1 MLGYITLLLW
11 LFFHPV
17 HVTMTSI
24 DHVPDTDSLKVFVR
38 MYYDDFLRDYKLFD
52 DEVNVEDYVPNK
64 PFPEDLISKYLN
76 EKVHITINNK
86 ELTGKLL
93 NVTLADNELSL
104 NLLYRTTRNPE
115 VITVRNMVMTDL
127 YSDMANMTIIRFNN
141 FEEGIKLTS
150 DKPEETFELK

>member
-1 MLGYITLLLW
+1 MVGYITLLLW
-11 LFFHPV
+11 LVFHPV

-24 DHVPDTDSLKVFVR
+24 DHVPDTDSLKVFMR

-52 DEVNVEDYVPNK
+52 EEVNVEDYVPNK
-64 PFPEDLISKYLN
+64 LFPEDLISKYLN

-104 NLLYRTTRNPE
+104 NLLYRTTKNPE

>member
-1 MLGYITLLLW
+1 MVGYITLLLW
-11 LFFHPV
+11 LVFHPV

-24 DHVPDTDSLKVFVR
+24 DHVPDTDSLKVFMR

-52 DEVNVEDYVPNK
+52 EEVNVEDYVPNK
-64 PFPEDLISKYLN
+64 LFPEDLISKYLN
-76 EKVHITINNK
+76 AKVNITINNK
-86 ELTGKLL
+86 EHTGKLL
-93 NVTLADNELSL
+93 NLTLADNELSL
-104 NLLYRTTRNPE
+104 NLLYRTTKNPE

-150 DKPEETFELK
+150 DEPEETFKLK

>member
-1 MLGYITLLLW
+1 MVGYITLLLW
-11 LFFHPV
+11 LVFHPV

-104 NLLYRTTRNPE
+104 NLLYRTTRNPA

>member
-1 MLGYITLLLW
+1 MVGYITLLLW
-11 LFFHPV
+11 MVFHPV

-24 DHVPDTDSLKVFVR
+24 DHVPDTDSLKVFMR

-115 VITVRNMVMTDL
+115 VITIRNMVMTDL

>member
-1 MLGYITLLLW
+1 MVGYITLLLW
-11 LFFHPV
+11 LVFHPV

-150 DKPEETFELK
+150 DEPEETFKLK

>member
-1 MLGYITLLLW
+1 MV
-11 LFFHPV
+11 FHPV

-24 DHVPDTDSLKVFVR
+24 DHVPDTDSLKVFMR

-76 EKVHITINNK
+76 EKVHIIINNK

>member
-1 MLGYITLLLW
+1 MV
-11 LFFHPV
+11 FHPV

-24 DHVPDTDSLKVFVR
+24 DHVPDTDSLKVFMR

-76 EKVHITINNK
+76 EKVHIIINNK

-115 VITVRNMVMTDL
+115 VITIRNMVMTDL

>member
-1 MLGYITLLLW
+1 MVGYITLLLW
-11 LFFHPV
+11 MVFHPV

-24 DHVPDTDSLKVFVR
+24 DHVPDTDSLKVFMR

-76 EKVHITINNK
+76 EKVHIIINNK

>member
-1 MLGYITLLLW
+1 MVGYITLLLW
-11 LFFHPV
+11 MVFHPV

-24 DHVPDTDSLKVFVR
+24 DHVPDTDSLKVFMR

-76 EKVHITINNK
+76 EKVHIIINNK

-115 VITVRNMVMTDL
+115 VITIRNMVMTDL

>member
-1 MLGYITLLLW
+1 MVGYITLLLW
-11 LFFHPV
+11 LVFHPV

>member
-1 MLGYITLLLW
+1 MVGYITLLLW
-11 LFFHPV
+11 MVFHPV

-150 DKPEETFELK
+150 DEPEETFKLK

>member
-1 MLGYITLLLW
+1 MVGYITLLLW
-11 LFFHPV
+11 MVFHPV

-24 DHVPDTDSLKVFVR
+24 DHVPDTDSLKVFMR